1 MIKIINQEL
10 GIAYCNLKD
19 LTIEQVSGFLG
30 QWEENAQI
38 GQLTLFY
45 DEKTSLIVLN
55 KDNEEYDKLLKI
67 TEDYL
72 KSDEESRHKF
82 RINAP
87 GGIKETIQVLDKC
100 VKHRAVKKEMFM
112 VKNNVVNNTENMA
125 VLKEIVR
132 SECDKALIA
141 ILAFLYG
148 EMCGKRKERAKKRKQ
163 QGGARNE
170 PIYIK
175 RNI

>member
-19 LTIEQVSGFLG
+19 LTIEQVSGFLS
-30 QWEENAQI
+30 QLEENAQI

-55 KDNEEYDKLLKI
+55 KDNKEYDKLIKI

-72 KSDEESRHKF
+72 RSDEESCRKF

-87 GGIKETIQVLDKC
+87 GGIKETIQVLDRC
-100 VKHRAVKKEMFM
+100 VKHRDVKKEIFKA
-112 VKNNVVNNTENMA
+112 KNNIIHSTEDIA
-125 VLKEIVR
+125 VLNEIVR
-132 SECDKALIA
+132 SECDKLLIA

-148 EMCGKRKERAKKRKQ
+148 EMCGKRKEREKKK
-163 QGGARNE
+163 
-170 PIYIK
+170 K
-175 RNI
+175 